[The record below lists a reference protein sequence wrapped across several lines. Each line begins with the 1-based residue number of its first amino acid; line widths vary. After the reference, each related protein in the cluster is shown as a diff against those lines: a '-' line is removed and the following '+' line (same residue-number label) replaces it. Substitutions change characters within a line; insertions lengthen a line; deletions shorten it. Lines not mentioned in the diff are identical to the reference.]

1 MPVNLSSII
10 GESEQSLAV
19 LNSPRLSVSLRTPL
33 QSDVDT
39 TNRGE
44 GKRTIWPR
52 TWEFGL
58 AFLLGMC
65 VIMMTQSLWKLL
77 RPPITLVQTAGHV
90 DLNFADSKLLQ
101 QLPGVGPQLADRIVS
116 YRKIHGPFRRLE
128 DLKEVHGIGDT
139 TLERLLYHLIV
150 VSNERKSD
158 NESERYRYLRSSTK
172 ELSSDLIDLNQ
183 AGLNELQKL
192 PGIGPVLAQRI
203 LDDRTKHGLY
213 ETVYDLSRIA
223 GIKTKTIEKIMP
235 YVKVEKDKP
244 SS

>member
-1 MPVNLSSII
+1 
-10 GESEQSLAV
+10 
-19 LNSPRLSVSLRTPL
+19 
-33 QSDVDT
+33 
-39 TNRGE
+39 
-44 GKRTIWPR
+44 
-52 TWEFGL
+52 
-58 AFLLGMC
+58 
-65 VIMMTQSLWKLL
+65 
-77 RPPITLVQTAGHV
+77 
-90 DLNFADSKLLQ
+90 
-101 QLPGVGPQLADRIVS
+101 
-116 YRKIHGPFRRLE
+116 
-128 DLKEVHGIGDT
+128 
-139 TLERLLYHLIV
+139 
-150 VSNERKSD
+150 RKSD